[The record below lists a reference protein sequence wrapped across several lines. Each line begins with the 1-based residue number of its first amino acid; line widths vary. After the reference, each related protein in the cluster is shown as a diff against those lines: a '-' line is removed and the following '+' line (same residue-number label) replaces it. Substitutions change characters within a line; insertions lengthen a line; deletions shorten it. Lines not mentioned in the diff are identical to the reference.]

1 MNVVPT
7 NTLPNVNDFPID
19 NGLPI
24 DDMEDIIIPDINHIY
39 GEFLGPNNIEEFM
52 NEQLPNSHGTV
63 NWQNALRLGWKLGY
77 ESGYID
83 GAHDVFDRG
92 DIVHLTNNRVTP
104 PPSPLN
110 FGGKKWSLKYKRSIN
125 CKKPKGFSQKQYCK
139 RKNKRTTKK
148 RKNK

>member
-1 MNVVPT
+1 MNVIPT

-24 DDMEDIIIPDINHIY
+24 EMEDMIIPDVDDIY
-39 GEFLGPNNIEEFM
+39 GDLLAPGNIQGFM
-52 NEQLPNSHGTV
+52 NEQLPNSDGMI

-83 GAHDVFDRG
+83 GAHDVFEHP
-92 DIVHLTNNRVTP
+92 DITHLTDNNIVTR
-104 PPSPLN
+104 PPSPVN

-148 RKNK
+148 RKSK